1 MADTPTPRSYQ
12 QILGDSI
19 DVLLS
24 KAGLKGIKVGGPIA
38 EILETQATSA
48 MRTSQDIFQMLASRD
63 VDNADGEALARAG
76 RDEGLEQEGATFA
89 TTLVTVGDSNFIKKS
104 TRIYQAKAAPAAG
117 TSVVYVIDASSFPAS
132 GSIYLGRGTANAE
145 GPLAYS
151 SRALD
156 GSGNFWAITL
166 AGNTTKFH
174 NVGDSVIVA
183 QGGDRVVGVGTIC
196 TTLARNDGTSLKFE
210 TTNRVVLQ
218 DGEDLISGVRVRCLT
233 AGIEGNVPA
242 GAIQDFDSAPF
253 VGATVTNLSKVTN
266 ALAAE
271 SKEEF
276 RERIKAARRSKT
288 KGTGLAITSA
298 VFRAS
303 ASDEDATV
311 TSSNLVVQDDTY
323 TLYIDDGSG
332 YEPKS
337 SGIAIET
344 LIESA
349 AGGEQDFQILGGVP
363 LVKAFSKAR
372 DVAPYNLTDGSVLS
386 VKIGGETS
394 SVSFLAEDFLDITN
408 ATAYEVVSAI
418 NADPNSTF
426 AARTVDSGQ
435 SFVVFAKADANEDV
449 QVIAAASGLTD
460 ANEIFAFPAARYDTL
475 RLYLNDVLLYKDGI
489 DAAIDST
496 PQSQWNSTNFATGI
510 KMTVAVDGTVGVQYT
525 FTDADFVNARTGYTA
540 LAAGNSLAAW
550 AAVINAKIP
559 GLTATAQSNTL
570 RIKSNL
576 GASSRASVVL
586 SAMDAGF
593 QSMFSTTSA
602 TGRDADYS
610 LNRNTG
616 EIHLTDALQPGDR
629 LSAGTPYTRAY
640 IESGDFSAL
649 TVGGSGANLWWV
661 VDGAAQVISTG
672 TTVGTIYTVSI
683 SGGWFITL
691 TGAAGSFS
699 NVQSGDWLILWDSSF
714 GSKLQGTWRVSAATS
729 TTVTFEIGT
738 SLPSTGALPALTAA
752 GLAVVRS
759 DAVVQKLV
767 VPAGSV
773 SPASIAGMVAV
784 QMFGVSAT
792 TPRSTRLRLTTDT
805 FGGSGDISLVAADTE
820 GAKLPF
826 TIKNVVSNTPHL
838 GSSESGNTDHGT
850 PNFYWGTITGTGNN
864 GHLADS
870 NCVALWRMDEAAG
883 STAADATGNGYT
895 LTSGAQVPAVIAG
908 VIGNGRSFV
917 ANVGT
922 PLNSNYFAT
931 ADMGTT
937 NAALIHTGPYTV
949 EGWFA
954 RTGPKA
960 GARSYGV
967 YFGFGGA
974 LNTLLRAYYDPS
986 TGNIGLGWYNGFD
999 FFYDTGVSTA
1009 LNTWF
1014 HMAVRMTSLGGVN
1027 RQLELFVNGVKVY
1040 TTPSTPQPLAS
1051 TDLTFSVGTTD
1062 ANFGTIWADDI
1073 RFSKVA
1079 RTDQEI
1085 LDSYNRA
1092 LSLRSGIIVVDDTQI
1107 AVGQGLVWKNPLS
1120 TDGKRVATN
1129 WGDQTIVTSL
1139 TAGPTL
1145 TYERTTNKPV
1155 VNDRIHGCHLFAIG
1169 AEDVLNVVLDND
1181 SSTKSFSTALYY
1193 KVAPTSA
1200 AVGYYG
1206 ATLTIAQ
1213 GDGSGTSL
1221 SSVFPATFDFSDF
1234 KLRTQARAISTP
1246 PADADST
1253 VNALLWR
1260 FKRFGP
1266 DGAKARLSYTNPT
1279 APSQDFAV
1287 STSEGDLLDLFVQ
1300 LPSGA
1305 ARAPTLGQ
1313 RYAVESSTY
1322 GPSLRKICY
1331 YAGVRVSVSSDGAG
1345 HGTATLTTG
1354 GGAPNPYITNH
1365 RFVAGDLVYLYGGS
1379 AFAAGFVTVSG
1390 TGLTT
1395 TSFQFDYVVGGL
1407 APLSAGPETVNMLS
1421 STGTV
1426 PTLPLALTGVV
1437 VGDLLTVSGNTRL
1450 DSTAQGTFRV
1460 ADRDATN
1467 GLWVMVHADAGTALA
1482 LAYKEILDPSYF
1494 QFFPLDTSK
1503 TNTAGTPNL
1512 ATRVNAL
1519 ASNLWVQG
1527 AVPVWTKTGVGVVA
1541 GSAVTISTLD
1551 AYLEDQTKP
1560 KQGFTFSGGSF
1571 YIPSSSFNGTH
1582 YVITINGTAPA
1593 ASLWSSNEDWTNER
1607 AYLVPSTAPTLA
1619 RFLNLAGITGLAS
1632 NGELKA
1638 SSRQGRLQ
1646 IATDLSGSDGSVQ
1659 VTGGSANGV
1668 VASIFDAAVPT
1679 SGSYCISKLRA
1690 SDAVGLYAGQWVALQ
1705 GLNKVPKTLN
1715 WTATSTLA
1723 VDGPTSKF
1731 TIAVAGTVAKYAG
1744 SMTASINSKIWQIE
1758 KHGRFAAYVYADTG
1772 SPTNFSNV
1780 QEGDWVQITSAT
1792 GSSINKGYFRVIR
1805 VLYSGTKY
1813 TFWVENPNMVS
1824 ESVVLDT
1831 IAFWTADSILPGDTF
1846 LLNTTTFGNQGS
1858 WTVASIGA
1866 ADGSGNVSFFT
1877 VNGTLTTQ
1885 TATVFGTDLRNASV
1899 LPASQSRLIKRI
1911 GWVAPNGSNS
1921 AYMTVAFDTLARA
1934 SEISASAGTVLTA
1947 LDKLGFDTGVA
1958 VGLDGYQ
1965 KNTGLVA
1972 ECNKI
1977 LYGDLSDTATYPGVI
1992 SKGANINIDGPLVHR
2007 VQVSLSIRVRQGTQ
2021 SDVIARV
2028 QSAVA
2033 QVINSA
2039 GVGEAISF
2047 ADIIAAAKKVRG
2059 VSAVTVLSPTFD
2071 ASNDMIS
2078 VQSFEKP
2085 MVLNLDSDVLV
2096 SITGA

>member
-1051 TDLTFSVGTTD
+1051 TDLTFSVGTYGRQLRHD
-1062 ANFGTIWADDI
+1062 LG
-1073 RFSKVA
+1073 R
-1079 RTDQEI
+1079 RHPLQQG
-1085 LDSYNRA
+1085 RA
-1092 LSLRSGIIVVDDTQI
+1092 HRSGDPR
-1107 AVGQGLVWKNPLS
+1107 LVQPSPLAPVRHHRRGRHP
-1120 TDGKRVATN
+1120 DRRR
-1129 WGDQTIVTSL
+1129 
-1139 TAGPTL
+1139 AGPRL
-1145 TYERTTNKPV
+1145 EESAQ
-1155 VNDRIHGCHLFAIG
+1155 HGWQEGRHELG
-1169 AEDVLNVVLDND
+1169 
-1181 SSTKSFSTALYY
+1181 
-1193 KVAPTSA
+1193 
-1200 AVGYYG
+1200 
-1206 ATLTIAQ
+1206 
-1213 GDGSGTSL
+1213 
-1221 SSVFPATFDFSDF
+1221 
-1234 KLRTQARAISTP
+1234 R
-1246 PADADST
+1246 
-1253 VNALLWR
+1253 
-1260 FKRFGP
+1260 P
-1266 DGAKARLSYTNPT
+1266 D
-1279 APSQDFAV
+1279 
-1287 STSEGDLLDLFVQ
+1287 
-1300 LPSGA
+1300 
-1305 ARAPTLGQ
+1305 
-1313 RYAVESSTY
+1313 
-1322 GPSLRKICY
+1322 
-1331 YAGVRVSVSSDGAG
+1331 
-1345 HGTATLTTG
+1345 
-1354 GGAPNPYITNH
+1354 H
-1365 RFVAGDLVYLYGGS
+1365 RH
-1379 AFAAGFVTVSG
+1379 
-1390 TGLTT
+1390 
-1395 TSFQFDYVVGGL
+1395 
-1407 APLSAGPETVNMLS
+1407 
-1421 STGTV
+1421 
-1426 PTLPLALTGVV
+1426 
-1437 VGDLLTVSGNTRL
+1437 
-1450 DSTAQGTFRV
+1450 V
-1460 ADRDATN
+1460 ADRRPDAHVRAHDEQARRQRPHPRVPPLRHRRRGCAERRPRQRQQHEELLHGPVLQGRADQRGGGVLRRDAHHRAGRRLRYVTVQRLP
-1467 GLWVMVHADAGTALA
+1467 GHVRLQRLQAPHAGARHLDAAGRRRLDRQRTALA
-1482 LAYKEILDPSYF
+1482 LQA
-1494 QFFPLDTSK
+1494 
-1503 TNTAGTPNL
+1503 
-1512 ATRVNAL
+1512 
-1519 ASNLWVQG
+1519 
-1527 AVPVWTKTGVGVVA
+1527 
-1541 GSAVTISTLD
+1541 
-1551 AYLEDQTKP
+1551 
-1560 KQGFTFSGGSF
+1560 
-1571 YIPSSSFNGTH
+1571 
-1582 YVITINGTAPA
+1582 
-1593 ASLWSSNEDWTNER
+1593 
-1607 AYLVPSTAPTLA
+1607 
-1619 RFLNLAGITGLAS
+1619 
-1632 NGELKA
+1632 
-1638 SSRQGRLQ
+1638 
-1646 IATDLSGSDGSVQ
+1646 
-1659 VTGGSANGV
+1659 
-1668 VASIFDAAVPT
+1668 
-1679 SGSYCISKLRA
+1679 LRA
-1690 SDAVGLYAGQWVALQ
+1690 RRREGSPQLHQSDR
-1705 GLNKVPKTLN
+1705 
-1715 WTATSTLA
+1715 
-1723 VDGPTSKF
+1723 
-1731 TIAVAGTVAKYAG
+1731 AVAGLRRLDQRGRPPRPVRAVA
-1744 SMTASINSKIWQIE
+1744 
-1758 KHGRFAAYVYADTG
+1758 
-1772 SPTNFSNV
+1772 
-1780 QEGDWVQITSAT
+1780 
-1792 GSSINKGYFRVIR
+1792 
-1805 VLYSGTKY
+1805 
-1813 TFWVENPNMVS
+1813 
-1824 ESVVLDT
+1824 
-1831 IAFWTADSILPGDTF
+1831 
-1846 LLNTTTFGNQGS
+1846 
-1858 WTVASIGA
+1858 
-1866 ADGSGNVSFFT
+1866 
-1877 VNGTLTTQ
+1877 
-1885 TATVFGTDLRNASV
+1885 LR
-1899 LPASQSRLIKRI
+1899 RR
-1911 GWVAPNGSNS
+1911 
-1921 AYMTVAFDTLARA
+1921 ARA
-1934 SEISASAGTVLTA
+1934 
-1947 LDKLGFDTGVA
+1947 D
-1958 VGLDGYQ
+1958 
-1965 KNTGLVA
+1965 
-1972 ECNKI
+1972 
-1977 LYGDLSDTATYPGVI
+1977 
-1992 SKGANINIDGPLVHR
+1992 
-2007 VQVSLSIRVRQGTQ
+2007 
-2021 SDVIARV
+2021 ARP
-2028 QSAVA
+2028 A
-2033 QVINSA
+2033 
-2039 GVGEAISF
+2039 
-2047 ADIIAAAKKVRG
+2047 VRG
-2059 VSAVTVLSPTFD
+2059 GVLHLRAQPAEDLLLRGRSRQRQQRWRGSRHRRP
-2071 ASNDMIS
+2071 
-2078 VQSFEKP
+2078 
-2085 MVLNLDSDVLV
+2085 
-2096 SITGA
+2096 